1 MKRFI
6 LTFSATI
13 AMASAALAHEG
24 HGHPAHQE
32 GVTHYVVNPSHAVP
46 VILAIAI
53 ATGVGVLIRRG
64 RRA

>member
-1 MKRFI
+1 MIRSIF
-6 LTFSATI
+6 TFFAMI
-13 AMASAALAHEG
+13 ASASAAFAHEG

-53 ATGVGVLIRRG
+53 AVVAGILIRRG
-64 RRA
+64 RRV